1 MIEVCCVFRYT
12 IFKDHVT
19 LEDCI
24 LYLPSVCRIACDR
37 DSDLS
42 LMLSFKMKSLCP
54 EDCISAEGQTYF
66 SVATEAG

>member
-24 LYLPSVCRIACDR
+24 LYLPSVCRIVCDR
-37 DSDLS
+37 HSDLN
-42 LMLSFKMKSLCP
+42 LMLTSSTKSLCA
-54 EDCISAEGQTYF
+54 EDCISAEGQT
-66 SVATEAG
+66 